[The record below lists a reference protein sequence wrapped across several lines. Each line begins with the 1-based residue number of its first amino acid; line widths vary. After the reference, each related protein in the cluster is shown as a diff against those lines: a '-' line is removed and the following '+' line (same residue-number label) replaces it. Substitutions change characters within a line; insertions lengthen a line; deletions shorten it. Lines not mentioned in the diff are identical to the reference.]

1 MQDATLDMLG
11 TAKTVRVEKEA
22 TIIADGAGDKAAIEA
37 RIAQIQKGM
46 EETDSAF
53 DKEK

>member
-22 TIIADGAGDKAAIEA
+22 TIIADGAGDKAAIEDA
-37 RIAQIQKGM
+37 YRADQKGHGRNR
-46 EETDSAF
+46 F
-53 DKEK
+53 RI